1 MTTMQVQNIGMAPGP
16 APRAVRDSSA
26 AQAPAHAA
34 PVPQGD
40 LIDKAVKALHE
51 TMQSNLGSNTR
62 LRIEHDKTTDRYV
75 FMSID
80 KISGEVMRQYPT
92 EAMLAQIARVR
103 QLTGLA
109 FDLGV

>member
-1 MTTMQVQNIGMAPGP
+1 MTAMQVQNIGMAPGP

-26 AQAPAHAA
+26 AQAA
-34 PVPQGD
+34 PVPQAD
-40 LIDKAVKALHE
+40 LIDKTVRALHE
-51 TMQSNLGSNTR
+51 TIQPILGNNTR

-80 KISGEVMRQYPT
+80 KTSGEVMRQYPT

-109 FDLGV
+109 IDIGV